1 MERSA
6 VYAAVQKMVRESG
19 VGRTLMRRLCVLLL
33 LVFVLA
39 AESVWADT
47 VVLRDGASYS
57 GQLTGGSAGD
67 VGFTDGQ
74 GIQYTFPPND
84 VQSLVF
90 SRSLDIVTLR
100 NGKVYSGQ
108 YTGADPISFRD
119 GQGIDYNFPARDVE
133 SIVFTQ
139 AKPAASTGVARVIPH
154 GTEIAVRTDENIDSD
169 VSTTGQLFSASVSE
183 DVPDSTGGIAIPAG
197 TRAKLV
203 VRNITSGG
211 AVHSPE
217 LALDLFSV
225 DIGGKEYRVDTTD
238 VDVNSKRGV
247 GANKRTLEYGGGGAG
262 FGALMGAIF
271 GGGRGA
277 GIGAAAGAG
286 AGLLTQIFTRGKA
299 VKVPA
304 ETTMRFR
311 LDRTLVLKQKS

>member
-1 MERSA
+1 MKKYCVGLSLLFLLSVASA
-6 VYAAVQKMVRESG
+6 WG
-19 VGRTLMRRLCVLLL
+19 
-33 LVFVLA
+33 
-39 AESVWADT
+39 DT
-47 VVLRDGASYS
+47 VFLRDGASYT
-57 GQLTGGSAGD
+57 GQFTSAPAGQI
-67 VGFTDGQ
+67 GFTDGQ
-74 GIQYTFPPND
+74 GVEYKFPLTD

-90 SRSLDIVTLR
+90 SSGQDIVTLR
-100 NGKVYSGQ
+100 SGKVYAGQ
-108 YTGADPISFRD
+108 YNGPDYIGFRD
-119 GQGIDYNFPARDVE
+119 GQGIDYSFPIRDVE
-133 SIVFTQ
+133 TIVFTQ
-139 AKPAASTGVARVIPH
+139 NSAPAGSSGVARVIPR
-154 GTEIAVRTDENIDSD
+154 GTEIAIRTEETIDSD
-169 VSTTGQLFSASVSE
+169 NSSTGQLFSARVTE
-183 DVPDSTGGIAIPAG
+183 DVPDSAGGIAIPEG

-217 LALDLFSV
+217 LVLDLFSV
-225 DIGGKEYRVDTTD
+225 DMGGKDYRVDTSD
-238 VDVNSKRGV
+238 VDLNSRRGI

-286 AGLLTQIFTRGKA
+286 AGLLTQIFTRGKQ

-311 LDRTLVLKQKS
+311 LDRTLVLKPKA